1 MTRSPRIWFVAVLVG
16 LIGGVPQLASA
27 QVPAAEISAGW
38 RLLHVE
44 DETFSAGWYGDALGN
59 ITNSFGV
66 VGEVAGHYKTVDESE
81 SFGGAQVNVSANVRV
96 HTFMGGVRFSWRQNP
111 RITPF
116 AQVLIGLAHGSADVE
131 GRTTIGNQT
140 FTIDESESSS
150 DFGADI
156 GGGVNIRAT
165 DRISVRVAG
174 SYFKIVEEDSG
185 NAFRFAAGLVF
196 PF

>member
-1 MTRSPRIWFVAVLVG
+1 MTRSGSAVVVG
-16 LIGGVPQLASA
+16 MLLLLAPQLGSA
-27 QVPAAEISAGW
+27 QTPPVEVSAGW

-44 DETFSAGWYGDALGN
+44 DETFSAGWYADALGN
-59 ITNSFGV
+59 ITNSIGV
-66 VGEVAGHYKTVDESE
+66 VGEISGHYKSVDESMTL
-81 SFGGAQVNVSANVRV
+81 GPGAQVNVSADLRV
-96 HTFMGGVRFSWRQNP
+96 HTFMGGVRFSWRTNP

-116 AQVLIGLAHGSADVE
+116 GQVLIGLAHGSADVE
-131 GRTTIGNQT
+131 GTTTVGNQT
-140 FTIDESESSS
+140 FTVNESESSS

-174 SYFKIVEEDSG
+174 SYFRIVEDDAS

>member
-1 MTRSPRIWFVAVLVG
+1 MRRLPPPVLLVG
-16 LIGGVPQLASA
+16 MLFMATPPPASA
-27 QVPAAEISAGW
+27 QASAGEVSAGW

-44 DETFSAGWYGDALGN
+44 DETFSAGWYADALGN
-59 ITNSFGV
+59 ITDSFGV
-66 VGEVAGHYKTVDESE
+66 VGEVAGHYKSVDESE
-81 SFGGAQVNVSANVRV
+81 SFGGVQVNVSADLRI
-96 HTFMGGVRFSWRQNP
+96 HTFMGGVRFSWRRNP

-116 AQVLIGLAHGSADVE
+116 AQVLIGLAHGSAEVE
-131 GRTTIGNQT
+131 GRSTIGNQT
-140 FTIDESESSS
+140 FTVDESESSS

-165 DRISVRVAG
+165 DRINVRVAG
-174 SYFKIVEEDSG
+174 SYFRIVEDDAS